1 MSRHTPVR
9 GDSIA
14 RPTALTTM
22 MRRAASSTASSA
34 PSTRESDRLARS
46 SAAVSADE
54 GDERQDGEHE
64 QGPGRGQRPAQSGRP
79 FGAGMMI
86 EEAAPDPLEQDRDE
100 RERQDSAGAAERLPR
115 RDPAAK
121 VRSPG
126 ADDRADG
133 PGVAR
138 RLARHVAPQL
148 RIEDGGGAGER
159 LVREQRASPGR
170 DPGRVVVDPE
180 EQRPGGAQA
189 GVERVVLLLLAGDFG
204 GRRVVCAGAA
214 WLVLV
219 GLRGEL
225 GETLRRRREPG
236 RHIGD
241 RGLQGDAERI
251 VLRAQALKL
260 RVAEVRLPQR
270 VLDGG
275 QRGAGRLEI
284 EPTLVLRRNA
294 ADGNHEED
302 EGETAQES
310 EGGLKRRLGQ
320 GTIR

>member
-1 MSRHTPVR
+1 M
-9 GDSIA
+9 
-14 RPTALTTM
+14 
-22 MRRAASSTASSA
+22 
-34 PSTRESDRLARS
+34 
-46 SAAVSADE
+46 
-54 GDERQDGEHE
+54 
-64 QGPGRGQRPAQSGRP
+64 
-79 FGAGMMI
+79 
-86 EEAAPDPLEQDRDE
+86 
-100 RERQDSAGAAERLPR
+100 
-115 RDPAAK
+115 
-121 VRSPG
+121 
-126 ADDRADG
+126 
-133 PGVAR
+133 
-138 RLARHVAPQL
+138 
-148 RIEDGGGAGER
+148 
-159 LVREQRASPGR
+159 REQRASPGR
-170 DPGRVVVDPE
+170 DPGGVVVDPE
-180 EQRPGGAQA
+180 EQRAGGAQA
-189 GVERVVLLLLAGDFG
+189 GVERVVLFLLAGDFG
-204 GRRVVCAGAA
+204 GGRVVYRRRL
-214 WLVLV
+214 LVLLGLLLV

-270 VLDGG
+270 VLDRG

-310 EGGLKRRLGQ
+310 EGGLIRRLGQ